1 MDLTIVPRYTQ
12 ASAGAYVGKAAGTV
26 DDLFGKYALVGTL
39 VFVVVVFTF
48 EMWLNLRQRRTYH
61 SRKFPAHVEATVS
74 KIDIQRS
81 KEGKK
86 LKQSEDSIAD
96 IKDKVDPDAPLLP
109 QLKSKFLSSQSYGL
123 DKINFG
129 IISACWGLA
138 HSLCWT
144 LIGAFPYMWD
154 LSCHWGSKLGWTE
167 EDDEIKISLVF
178 LLLEV
183 LSSTLMSLP
192 FEIYSTFRIEKKHGF
207 NKTTPHLFLTDKIK
221 TLGLTAA
228 IGGPA
233 AAAVLKLIRWGG
245 DRFYIYLWAFTFLF
259 TTVMM
264 TILPTFIMP
273 LFNKYEPLPDGSLKD
288 QINSLADKIQFPLTK
303 LFVVD
308 GSKRSGHSNAY
319 MFGFRRNK
327 RIVLYDTLIS
337 QVTEEELCAILG
349 HELGHWARGHTAFN
363 FCFTQA
369 YFGAAFFF
377 FSLCF
382 GSVGLVHA
390 FGFDDSA
397 RPVPAIV
404 SLLLFFGTL
413 WEPVDKAL
421 TFLMTMHSRKCEYE
435 ADEYSVKLGFGQ
447 QLQSGLCKIN
457 IENLGALSPDR
468 LYSTYH
474 YSHPPLTERLSAMMA
489 LDSKMK

>member
-192 FEIYSTFRIEKKHGF
+192 FEIYSTFR
-207 NKTTPHLFLTDKIK
+207 
-221 TLGLTAA
+221 
-228 IGGPA
+228 
-233 AAAVLKLIRWGG
+233 
-245 DRFYIYLWAFTFLF
+245 
-259 TTVMM
+259 
-264 TILPTFIMP
+264 
-273 LFNKYEPLPDGSLKD
+273 
-288 QINSLADKIQFPLTK
+288 
-303 LFVVD
+303 
-308 GSKRSGHSNAY
+308 
-319 MFGFRRNK
+319 
-327 RIVLYDTLIS
+327 
-337 QVTEEELCAILG
+337 
-349 HELGHWARGHTAFN
+349 
-363 FCFTQA
+363 
-369 YFGAAFFF
+369 
-377 FSLCF
+377 
-382 GSVGLVHA
+382 
-390 FGFDDSA
+390 
-397 RPVPAIV
+397 
-404 SLLLFFGTL
+404 
-413 WEPVDKAL
+413 
-421 TFLMTMHSRKCEYE
+421 
-435 ADEYSVKLGFGQ
+435 
-447 QLQSGLCKIN
+447 
-457 IENLGALSPDR
+457 
-468 LYSTYH
+468 
-474 YSHPPLTERLSAMMA
+474 
-489 LDSKMK
+489 